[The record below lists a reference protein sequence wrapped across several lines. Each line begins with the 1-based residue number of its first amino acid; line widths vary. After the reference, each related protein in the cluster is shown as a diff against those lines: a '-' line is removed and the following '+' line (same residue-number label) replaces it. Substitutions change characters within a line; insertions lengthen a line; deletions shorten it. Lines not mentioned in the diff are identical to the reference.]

1 MNIDQYGPEISAL
14 KNTVA
19 ELERKVQYL
28 EMLLDNENHDLF
40 EEWFKRFL
48 DDKCNGGW

>member
-1 MNIDQYGPEISAL
+1 MNTDNSSGEMEAL
-14 KNTVA
+14 VQKVSG
-19 ELERKVQYL
+19 LEKRVKKL
-28 EMLLDNENHDLF
+28 EELLDNENHDLF